1 MELVDNKLSEGK
13 TCVFFIVL
21 LPLTRT
27 VLSTKQKFSV
37 CLQNGE
43 INGPIY
49 INFVNKPN
57 MNDISNNLET
67 RL

>member
-1 MELVDNKLSEGK
+1 MEFVENILSEGK
-13 TCVFFIVL
+13 TYVLFIVI

-57 MNDISNNLET
+57 MLFLTI
-67 RL
+67 